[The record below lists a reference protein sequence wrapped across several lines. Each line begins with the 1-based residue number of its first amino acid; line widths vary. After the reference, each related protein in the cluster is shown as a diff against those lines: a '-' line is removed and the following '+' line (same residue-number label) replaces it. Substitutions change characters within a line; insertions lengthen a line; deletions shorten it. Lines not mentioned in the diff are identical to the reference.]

1 MATNTVKNN
10 DANLNST
17 SEESPLDYNA
27 NLMPVEPE
35 SMLDYSEPDA
45 LNGAGNALAN
55 SGLQVQFRI
64 SEDNHAVSWK
74 MNLPENAIFLAGLHQ
89 YIRGINARVH
99 QANIDTGKDK
109 PMLDTN
115 PRAYTLYRVV
125 TRMHNDRVMIADY
138 DQADSGVFRIAT
150 FARNEVTGQF
160 FRLPAKLMC
169 VEEFALFAR
178 YDVSLS
184 GKRGLVYAA
193 SLVTGE
199 LFDAMEAGK
208 GYNVD
213 FRANSRTALEKAYR
227 VSNGFLVYS
236 RTPVTAWNKLARKA
250 ESGESGKQNAG

>member
-1 MATNTVKNN
+1 MGKNAVHN
-10 DANLNST
+10 DANLNT
-17 SEESPLDYNA
+17 GNEESALDYNA

-45 LNGAGNALAN
+45 LTEAGNALTA
-55 SGLQVQFRI
+55 SGLQVQFRVN
-64 SEDNHAVSWK
+64 EDNHAIAWK
-74 MNLPENAIFLAGLHQ
+74 MNLPENAVFLAGLHQ

-115 PRAYTLYRVV
+115 PRVYTLYRVV
-125 TRMHNDRVMIADY
+125 TRMHDDRVMIAEFNP
-138 DQADSGVFRIAT
+138 ADSAVFRVAT
-150 FARNEVTGQF
+150 FARNEESGQF

-227 VSNGFLVYS
+227 VSNGFLVYG
-236 RTPVTAWNKLARKA
+236 RNPVSAWNKLARKA